1 VADRGDPLPRRRR
14 VGLTATPEG
23 EAPEPVEARHEKG
36 ARRLVITWSD
46 GHVSPYP
53 LDYLRSWCPC
63 ASCQGHDPVARYL
76 NLTSQ
81 ELTRVEGVG
90 NYALG
95 ATWAD
100 GHDTGIYSFR
110 WLRRICPC
118 AECGGGRR
126 DPL

>member
-1 VADRGDPLPRRRR
+1 MADRVDPLPRRRR

-36 ARRLVITWSD
+36 ARRLVITWTD
-46 GHVSPYP
+46 GHLSPFP

-63 ASCQGHDPVARYL
+63 ASCQGHAPVARYL
-76 NLTSQ
+76 NLADQ
-81 ELTRVEGVG
+81 ELIRVEGVG

-95 ATWAD
+95 VTWAD

-118 AECGGGRR
+118 AECGGTRR
-126 DPL
+126 DTP